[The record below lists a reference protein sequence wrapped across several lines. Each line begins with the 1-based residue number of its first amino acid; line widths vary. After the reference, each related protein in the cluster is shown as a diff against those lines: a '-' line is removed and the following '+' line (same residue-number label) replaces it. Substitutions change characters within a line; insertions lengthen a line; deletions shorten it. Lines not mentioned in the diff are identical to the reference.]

1 MPFSSG
7 EQAAISN
14 SQHPVE
20 RFVNAVLMAQLISMT
35 CRWHRLL
42 R

>member
-1 MPFSSG
+1 
-7 EQAAISN
+7 
-14 SQHPVE
+14 
-20 RFVNAVLMAQLISMT
+20 VNAVLMAQLISMT